1 MEAAE
6 RRKLTDMERIANNR
20 AIAESYFHA
29 YDKKAVKEGA
39 VYDTWHYAPHAEYW
53 SPYFRRKHDRPAD

>member
-1 MEAAE
+1 MEAE

-29 YDKKAVKEGA
+29 YDKK
-39 VYDTWHYAPHAEYW
+39 P
-53 SPYFRRKHDRPAD
+53 